1 MKKMKF
7 LVSQLYMLALLA
19 LLALP
24 FISSSCSDDDDDP
37 KVEITSLGI
46 ENGATVNAGQAVEL
60 KAQIN
65 NNHGTTSYSWV
76 INGKEVSTENIYT
89 FQSDTVKTY
98 TIQLTVNN
106 EYDTVKKEI
115 NITVTYP
122 ASFYV
127 INEGKE
133 YSSINQYK
141 EGKWNKKIIEDLGL
155 TATIGVIYENYM
167 YIVSKGSPNLTKMN
181 MDNFSNASQ
190 IDNIDGQGYNIC
202 IINQETAVMTTSK
215 GAYKVKL
222 NPLTVEDKLLN
233 TSNSKDIYKIKE
245 QLFILDGNTIKVY
258 NINDFSFKK
267 DLTHQAN
274 AGFAQAKDGSLWAAN
289 GNKLVKIDTNKL
301 ESEEIQL
308 PNDLNI
314 FFDKFA
320 YRPSGLCASTTENAL
335 YFAHAPNFSGTDIYK
350 FDITTQNVNK
360 FFTAPTNYSGYGAGI
375 QVNPQNGDV
384 YLIYTEDGWGAHY
397 LNTYIYVVDGV
408 TGTQKAIIDYT
419 GEYWFPS
426 TITFQ

>member
-7 LVSQLYMLALLA
+7 LVSQLYMLA

-335 YFAHAPNFSGTDIYK
+335 YSC
-350 FDITTQNVNK
+350 TQ
-360 FFTAPTNYSGYGAGI
+360 FQRHGY
-375 QVNPQNGDV
+375 
-384 YLIYTEDGWGAHY
+384 L
-397 LNTYIYVVDGV
+397 
-408 TGTQKAIIDYT
+408 
-419 GEYWFPS
+419 
-426 TITFQ
+426 